1 MTVRYHNLPTELKN
15 TDLAVKNKE
24 TFVKITFWSVN
35 GMTGYEAELPAC

>member
-35 GMTGYEAELPAC
+35 GMTVYEAELPAC